1 METATA
7 VLHVSP
13 LGAEGIVVVA
23 AKREAPTGWVMR
35 SASHA
40 TALARQFMEAYA

>member
-1 METATA
+1 METASA

-13 LGAEGIVVVA
+13 LGTEGIVVVA

-40 TALARQFMEAYA
+40 AALARQFMEAYA